1 MKYEVKGLTSY
12 GVYDGDRLCGTYESE
27 KAATLVAEALN
38 EEEEFREVENVLTSH
53 PHGDSDSLQGDPELQ
68 EAKKAYNAA
77 LAASSTDKAPI
88 WSPDQDGSGNNF
100 TNGHAPQESKKNVP
114 LNWRDGFEPTGD

>member
-38 EEEEFREVENVLTSH
+38 EEAGRGEAETALVTPGFERAEATQSRE
-53 PHGDSDSLQGDPELQ
+53 
-68 EAKKAYNAA
+68 AYN
-77 LAASSTDKAPI
+77 DWIP
-88 WSPDQDGSGNNF
+88 
-100 TNGHAPQESKKNVP
+100 NGHAPQET
-114 LNWRDGFEPTGD
+114 D